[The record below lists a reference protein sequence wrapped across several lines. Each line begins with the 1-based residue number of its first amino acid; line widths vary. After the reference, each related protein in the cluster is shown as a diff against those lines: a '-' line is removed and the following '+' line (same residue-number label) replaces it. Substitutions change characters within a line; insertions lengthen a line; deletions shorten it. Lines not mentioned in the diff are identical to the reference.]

1 MAEGH
6 GLHVEFY
13 IEAVKQEFKSE
24 QAGRP
29 IYEDTE
35 FVKILI
41 PGDKNY
47 CAERIATQ
55 ADKDRFALEY
65 ARFKNGL
72 KEEEQAIGTPLKHW
86 PAMTRAMA
94 KEFAAVNVHTVEQL
108 ASLSDTAKQ
117 AFGMGA
123 LEWSRKA
130 QAMLDTAAGGAL
142 AEKYAAENEA
152 LKQQLVDMQ
161 KQFAELSAK
170 VDGEK
175 RGPGR
180 PRRADNA
187 VNELTEA
194 L

>member
-13 IEAVKQEFKSE
+13 IEAVKQEFLSE
-24 QAGRP
+24 EAGRP
-29 IYEDTE
+29 IYKDTE
-35 FVKILI
+35 FVRIHI

-47 CAERIATQ
+47 SVDRAASQ
-55 ADKDRFALEY
+55 QDKDRFALEY
-65 ARFKNGL
+65 ARFKNGM
-72 KEEEQAIGTPLKHW
+72 KEEEQAVGTPLKHW
-86 PAMTRAMA
+86 AAIPRSLA

-108 ASLSDTAKQ
+108 ASLSDTGKQ
-117 AFGMGA
+117 AFGIGA

-130 QAMLDTAAGGAL
+130 QAMLDASAGSAG

-152 LKQQLVDMQ
+152 LKQRIADME

-170 VDGEK
+170 VDPEK

-180 PRRADNA
+180 PRKPENA
-187 VNELTEA
+187 VHELTEA

>member
-6 GLHVEFY
+6 GLHVEFF
-13 IEAVKQEFKSE
+13 IEAVKQGFKSE
-24 QAGRP
+24 EAGRP
-29 IYEDTE
+29 IYKDTE
-35 FVKILI
+35 FVRIHI

-47 CAERIATQ
+47 SAEREATAQ
-55 ADKDRFALEY
+55 DKERFALEY

-72 KEEEQAIGTPLKHW
+72 KDEEQAVGTPLKHW
-86 PAMTRAMA
+86 PAMSRSMA

-108 ASLSDTAKQ
+108 AVLSDTAKQ

-130 QAMLDTAAGGAL
+130 QAMLDAAAGNAG

-152 LKQQLVDMQ
+152 LKQRIADME
-161 KQFAELSAK
+161 KQFAELSAR
-170 VDGEK
+170 VDPEK

-180 PRRADNA
+180 PRKAENT

>member
-47 CAERIATQ
+47 CAERVATQ

-130 QAMLDTAAGGAL
+130 QAMLDAAAGSAG

-152 LKQQLVDMQ
+152 LKQRIADME

-180 PRRADNA
+180 PRKENA